1 MTNEEKYLNLL
12 NKVLTEGTQREDRT
26 GVGTISMFGDQVRY
40 DLREGFPL
48 LTTKKIHFKS
58 VKGELLWFLSGS
70 TSSKELEDKY
80 GVTIWKEWADENG
93 NLGPVYGRQW
103 RSWVTYIDNGYQ
115 YETDNDWYGIS
126 TEYTIDQI
134 AVAIEKIKTDP
145 NDRGNIVSAWNVT
158 DLPDMALRPCHTMFQ
173 FYVDGDYLDLQLYQ
187 RSADMFLGVPFNI
200 ASYSLLLT
208 MIAQVTGK
216 TPRYFIHTLGDVH
229 LYNNHVDQAKEQL
242 SREPKAPP
250 KIFLSPG
257 VDNIDSF
264 TMEDIVLLDYTPHLT
279 IKGEVAV

>member
-12 NKVLTEGTQREDRT
+12 NKVLTEGKQREDRT

-48 LTTKKIHFKS
+48 LTTKKTHFKS

-70 TSSKELEDKY
+70 TSASELRDKY
-80 GVTIWKEWADENG
+80 GVTIWDEWADEYG
-93 NLGPVYGRQW
+93 NLGPVYGKQW
-103 RSWVTYIDNGYQ
+103 RNWTYYSHNSMIG
-115 YETDNDWYGIS
+115 TVS
-126 TEYTIDQI
+126 IDQI
-134 AVAIEKIKTDP
+134 TTVIRQIKETP
-145 NDRGNIVSAWNVT
+145 NDRGIIVSAWNVGE
-158 DLPDMALRPCHTMFQ
+158 LKDMALRPCHTMFQ

-229 LYNNHVDQAKEQL
+229 LYNNHVNQAKEQL

-250 KIFLSPG
+250 KIFLSPDI
-257 VDNIDSF
+257 DNIDSF
-264 TMEDIVLLDYTPHLT
+264 TMEDIVLLDYAPHPA